1 MLKFTIDSK
10 ELKTMIDKSVA
21 ILNKKALI
29 SSLTKLY
36 FKIETDGIL
45 KILGTDLTDFEH
57 YVEIRSANAWNI
69 IPGEF
74 GIDIDD
80 LKVIIKMNGNITIED
95 ISIKSDYKI
104 KVICGNK
111 TVTIPKYEDKNV
123 TLPFLNDTEEC
134 ILTVK
139 EAWLL
144 DTVTNLFFYTSNK
157 EHKTYPVHQS
167 FNFNTKNKR
176 VEALNDYMIG
186 IRTLDEKDINKE
198 NDNLILH
205 NICVPIFKKIL
216 NKKSLENIKLL

>member
-111 TVTIPKYEDKNV
+111 TVKIHKYEDKNV
-123 TLPFLNDTEEC
+123 T
-134 ILTVK
+134 
-139 EAWLL
+139 
-144 DTVTNLFFYTSNK
+144 
-157 EHKTYPVHQS
+157 
-167 FNFNTKNKR
+167 
-176 VEALNDYMIG
+176 
-186 IRTLDEKDINKE
+186 
-198 NDNLILH
+198 
-205 NICVPIFKKIL
+205 
-216 NKKSLENIKLL
+216 